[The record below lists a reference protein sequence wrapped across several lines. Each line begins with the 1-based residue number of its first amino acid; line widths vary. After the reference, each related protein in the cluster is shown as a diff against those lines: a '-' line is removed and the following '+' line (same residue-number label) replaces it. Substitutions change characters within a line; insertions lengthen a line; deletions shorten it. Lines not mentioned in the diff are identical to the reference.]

1 LAANVSETAAPTLGP
16 DPRMRT
22 MGVAAIVLFLLMGWE
37 VDLEV
42 VAEVELGAGFDD
54 NRF

>member
-1 LAANVSETAAPTLGP
+1 
-16 DPRMRT
+16 MRT
-22 MGVAAIVLFLLMGWE
+22 MGVAAIMPFLLMGWE

-42 VAEVELGAGFDD
+42 VIEVELGVDFDG